1 MTGSVKSGSHAPEPT
16 PQDAAGSGGLRIDKW
31 LWTARFFKT
40 RSAAAQA
47 VSGGHVHVEGERVK
61 PARKVKPGE
70 TLRVRRGAVEWEIM
84 VKGVAERRG
93 PAPEARTLYE
103 ETEDSV
109 RRREH
114 EAEQRKLTAL
124 NGYRSVGKPNK
135 RERRDLE
142 RLRGK
147 RG

>member
-1 MTGSVKSGSHAPEPT
+1 MHGAAPGNPPGTGS
-16 PQDAAGSGGLRIDKW
+16 LRIDKW
-31 LWTARFFKT
+31 LWVARFFKT
-40 RSAAAQA
+40 RSAAAEA

-61 PARKVKPGE
+61 PARKVRPGE
-70 TLRVRRGAVEWEIM
+70 TLRVRRGTVEWEIV

-93 PAPEARTLYE
+93 PAPEARLLYQ
-103 ETEDSV
+103 ETELSV
-109 RRREH
+109 RQREH
-114 EAEQRKLTAL
+114 DAEQRRLTAL